1 MAEKNLE
8 NVCMFGQNKLKKES
22 QKCKNFFLS
31 AVFTPELK
39 NRIKGDRLVEKY
51 YDIIDIFEKPA
62 VEEEFFREL
71 FHYSLRL
78 I

>member
-1 MAEKNLE
+1 M
-8 NVCMFGQNKLKKES
+8 
-22 QKCKNFFLS
+22 QKFFLS

-39 NRIKGDRLVEKY
+39 NRIKGDRLVENY